1 MANSQEQSLGL
12 RWYVLRAISG
22 KENKVKEYLDA
33 EIKNGHFGKAVSQ
46 VLVPTEKTFVMRNG
60 KKVLKERNCL
70 PGYVLVQAD
79 LSGDAAFRLTS
90 SPNVLGFLTEGTTP
104 ANSKPAPIQDSEAMR
119 MLGQSE
125 VVNGDF
131 DEVEVD
137 FDIDQV
143 VKVIDGPFN
152 GFTGKVEEVNKDRK
166 KLKVSVTIFG
176 RKTPL
181 ELDFIQVEKKS

>member
-104 ANSKPAPIQDSEAMR
+104 ANSKPAPIQDLEAMR